1 MITHADPPVGP
12 VPPAPLVFPGAEPL
26 TLQGEAVQ
34 LLPDPVLWWP
44 AQHTLCVADV
54 HLGKAATFRALGQP
68 VPAGTTQDNL
78 QRLDAALQRTGA
90 RHLVLL
96 GDLLHARQAHN
107 TALLTALHVWRQRHA
122 QVRMTLVRGNHDDRA
137 GDPPATLDIA
147 VVDEP
152 WAIGPFAACHHPRDD
167 DTHHEGAAA
176 GAHAGFILAG
186 HTHPVCR
193 LQGRG
198 RDTVRLP
205 CFVHSAGQLLLPAF
219 GAFTGGCLIGPAPG
233 VQRYPVG
240 GGRVWRWPDDGAR
253 FHPSG

>member
-1 MITHADPPVGP
+1 M
-12 VPPAPLVFPGAEPL
+12 PGALPL
-26 TLQGEAVQ
+26 TLQGEAVL
-34 LLPDPVLWWP
+34 LLPDPALWWP
-44 AQHTLCVADV
+44 GQQTLFVADV

-78 QRLDAALQRTGA
+78 QRLSAALHRTGA

-96 GDLLHARQAHN
+96 GDLLHARPAHN
-107 TALLTALHVWRQRHA
+107 AALLAVMHAWRQSHP

-137 GDPPATLDIA
+137 GDPPASLNIA

-152 WAIGPFAACHHPRDD
+152 WAMGPFAACHHPRDPAL
-167 DTHHEGAAA
+167 HQVEAEA
-176 GAHAGFILAG
+176 AHAGFVLAG

-198 RDTVRLP
+198 RDTVRLS

-219 GAFTGGCLIGPAPG
+219 GAFTGGYLIGPAPG
-233 VQRYPVG
+233 VRRYPVG
-240 GGRVWRWPDDGAR
+240 GGRVWCWPDDGA
-253 FHPSG
+253 

>member
-1 MITHADPPVGP
+1 M
-12 VPPAPLVFPGAEPL
+12 
-26 TLQGEAVQ
+26 LQGEAVQ
-34 LLPDPVLWWP
+34 LLPDPAVWWP
-44 AQHTLCVADV
+44 SQHTLFVADV

-78 QRLDAALQRTGA
+78 HRLSAALQRTGA

-107 TALLTALHVWRQRHA
+107 TTLLSALHAWRQSHS

-137 GDPPATLDIA
+137 GDPPASLGIA

-152 WAIGPFAACHHPRDD
+152 WSLGPFAACHHPRDD
-167 DTHHEGAAA
+167 GLLHAEVEAASA
-176 GAHAGFILAG
+176 SFVLAG

-198 RDTVRLP
+198 RDTMSLP
-205 CFVHSAGQLLLPAF
+205 CFVRSAGQLVLPAF
-219 GAFTGGCLIGPAPG
+219 GTFTGGYLMDPAPG

-240 GGRVWRWPDDGAR
+240 GGQVWCLPADG
-253 FHPSG
+253 S